1 MEILNLFFKISKFVK
16 YLSHINIFELT
27 RILILFNTMIK
38 CCLYYRRLIII
49 ISIIKFSTR
58 EVQSL
63 TDILIVEDEQNL
75 ARFLEL
81 ELTHDNYN
89 VDIEYEGQA
98 GLDKALNHSYDLIIL
113 DLMLP
118 NINGLEI
125 CRRVRQEQTTP
136 IIIITA
142 KSDTYDKVTGLDYG
156 ADDYI
161 VKPFEIEEL
170 FARIRAVLR
179 RQPQKDI
186 IDINGI
192 KIDVDAF
199 KVTVNGEQLDLTK
212 TEYDL
217 LYVLATNRNH
227 VLQREQI
234 LNHVWGY
241 DSEVETNV
249 VDVYIRYLRNK
260 LKPFNKEKTIET
272 VRGVGYVIR

>member
-1 MEILNLFFKISKFVK
+1 MR
-16 YLSHINIFELT
+16 SHTF
-27 RILILFNTMIK
+27 IK
-38 CCLYYRRLIII
+38 
-49 ISIIKFSTR
+49 K
-58 EVQSL
+58 EVSEKM
-63 TDILIVEDEQNL
+63 TNILIVEDEQNL

-81 ELTHDNYN
+81 ELTHEGYK
-89 VDIEYEGQA
+89 VDIEYDGEP
-98 GLDKALNHSYDLIIL
+98 GLEKALNNDFDLIIL

-125 CRRVRQEQTTP
+125 CRRVRQVQSTP

-142 KSDTYDKVTGLDYG
+142 KCDTYDKVTGLDYG

-179 RQPQKDI
+179 RQPHKDI

-192 KIDVDAF
+192 RIDIDAF
-199 KVTVNGEQLDLTK
+199 KVTVDGKQLDFTK

-217 LYVLATNRNH
+217 LYLLATNRNH

-241 DSEVETNV
+241 NSEVETNV

-260 LKPFNKEKTIET
+260 LKPFNKEKVIET

>member
-1 MEILNLFFKISKFVK
+1 MQRGGEMAN
-16 YLSHINIFELT
+16 
-27 RILILFNTMIK
+27 
-38 CCLYYRRLIII
+38 
-49 ISIIKFSTR
+49 
-58 EVQSL
+58 
-63 TDILIVEDEQNL
+63 ILIVEDEQNL

-81 ELTHDNYN
+81 ELTHENYK
-89 VDIEYEGQA
+89 VDIENDGQS
-98 GLDKALNHSYDLIIL
+98 GLDKALTKTYDLIIL
-113 DLMLP
+113 DIMLP
-118 NINGLEI
+118 HINGLEI
-125 CRRVRQEQTTP
+125 CRRIRQQYTTP

-142 KSDTYDKVTGLDYG
+142 KSETMDKVTGLDYG

-170 FARIRAVLR
+170 FARIRAILR
-179 RQPQKDI
+179 RQPQKDV

-192 KIDVDAF
+192 IIDKNAF
-199 KVTVNGEQLDLTK
+199 EVTVDGTQLDLTK

-217 LYVLATNRNH
+217 LYVLAENRNH

-234 LNHVWGY
+234 LDHVWGY

-260 LKPFNKEKTIET
+260 LKPFNKERTIET

>member
-1 MEILNLFFKISKFVK
+1 MAN
-16 YLSHINIFELT
+16 
-27 RILILFNTMIK
+27 
-38 CCLYYRRLIII
+38 
-49 ISIIKFSTR
+49 
-58 EVQSL
+58 
-63 TDILIVEDEQNL
+63 ILIVEDEQNL

-81 ELTHDNYN
+81 ELTHENYK
-89 VDIEYEGQA
+89 VDIENDGQS
-98 GLDKALNHSYDLIIL
+98 GLDKALTKTYDLIIL
-113 DLMLP
+113 DIMLP
-118 NINGLEI
+118 HINGLEI
-125 CRRVRQEQTTP
+125 CRRIRQQYTTP

-142 KSDTYDKVTGLDYG
+142 KSETMDKVTGLDYG

-170 FARIRAVLR
+170 FARIRAILR
-179 RQPQKDI
+179 RQPQKDV

-192 KIDVDAF
+192 IIDKNAF
-199 KVTVNGEQLDLTK
+199 EVTVDGTQLDLTK

-217 LYVLATNRNH
+217 LHVLAENRNH

-234 LNHVWGY
+234 LDHVWGY

-260 LKPFNKEKTIET
+260 LKPFNKERTIET

>member
-1 MEILNLFFKISKFVK
+1 MTN
-16 YLSHINIFELT
+16 
-27 RILILFNTMIK
+27 
-38 CCLYYRRLIII
+38 
-49 ISIIKFSTR
+49 
-58 EVQSL
+58 
-63 TDILIVEDEQNL
+63 ILIVEDEQNL

-81 ELTHDNYN
+81 ELTHDGYK
-89 VDIEYEGQA
+89 VDIEYDGEP
-98 GLDKALNHSYDLIIL
+98 GLEKALNNDFDLIIL

-118 NINGLEI
+118 NINGLKI
-125 CRRVRQEQTTP
+125 CRRVRQVQSTP

-179 RQPQKDI
+179 RQPHKDI

-192 KIDVDAF
+192 RIDIDAF
-199 KVTVNGEQLDLTK
+199 KVTVDGKQLDFTK

-217 LYVLATNRNH
+217 LYLLATNRNH

-241 DSEVETNV
+241 NSEVETNV

-260 LKPFNKEKTIET
+260 LKPFNKEKVIET